1 MGSIRGDLQPL
12 FVMPPPP
19 LDEDCDDI
27 FNSDESSWGLLSL
40 SCFGIIMG
48 LWFFASV
55 CLIFGVYGSETV
67 WLGPNSSILV
77 KPSSIFVKSIK
88 AKELDFSKPGLQLYG
103 INGQSTPSGYF
114 VNWTESRVLSVSQN
128 SYKAG
133 LKFFRIFIVLFW
145 GWPYYLNRGTHMNI
159 SYNILPKGSAVR
171 LVITEGMPFFYRSSL
186 KDIAFRDTAWSW
198 NLIQGSG
205 MIQLDISKSK
215 GYYLTVANL
224 KRKDVEVELDID
236 VKAVLYD
243 TKQSS
248 YNCSFS
254 NGECSFKMNE
264 RYPVENY
271 AVVTSPALGQGVS
284 IDDEWYIE
292 LSYQPRLIAYGSF
305 TCVLLSFMLV
315 AIHFCNKLKCCGGE
329 GFLSEDDS
337 VRTCLLAD
345 KGDDD
350 CCNDVEA
357 SNKSLCAICFDSP
370 RDCCFLPCGHCVSCY
385 QCGTKIK
392 RTKGRCPICRKKM
405 MHVKRIY
412 TA

>member
-27 FNSDESSWGLLSL
+27 FNSDESSWGLLNL

-67 WLGPNSSILV
+67 SLGHNSSILI

-128 SYKAG
+128 SYK
-133 LKFFRIFIVLFW
+133 

-171 LVITEGMPFFYRSSL
+171 LVITEVIGMPFFYRSSL

-357 SNKSLCAICFDSP
+357 SNKSLCAICFDAP

>member
-88 AKELDFSKPGLQLYG
+88 VKELDFSKPGLQLYG
-103 INGQSTPSGYF
+103 FNGQSTPSGYF

-133 LKFFRIFIVLFW
+133 
-145 GWPYYLNRGTHMNI
+145 
-159 SYNILPKGSAVR
+159 
-171 LVITEGMPFFYRSSL
+171 
-186 KDIAFRDTAWSW
+186 
-198 NLIQGSG
+198 SG

-224 KRKDVEVELDID
+224 KRKDIEVELDID

-305 TCVLLSFMLV
+305 TGKLFNLFKVNLIIGFEHLLV
-315 AIHFCNKLKCCGGE
+315 
-329 GFLSEDDS
+329 
-337 VRTCLLAD
+337 
-345 KGDDD
+345 
-350 CCNDVEA
+350 
-357 SNKSLCAICFDSP
+357 SL
-370 RDCCFLPCGHCVSCY
+370 
-385 QCGTKIK
+385 
-392 RTKGRCPICRKKM
+392 
-405 MHVKRIY
+405 
-412 TA
+412 

>member
-1 MGSIRGDLQPL
+1 
-12 FVMPPPP
+12 
-19 LDEDCDDI
+19 
-27 FNSDESSWGLLSL
+27 
-40 SCFGIIMG
+40 
-48 LWFFASV
+48 
-55 CLIFGVYGSETV
+55 
-67 WLGPNSSILV
+67 
-77 KPSSIFVKSIK
+77 
-88 AKELDFSKPGLQLYG
+88 
-103 INGQSTPSGYF
+103 
-114 VNWTESRVLSVSQN
+114 
-128 SYKAG
+128 
-133 LKFFRIFIVLFW
+133 
-145 GWPYYLNRGTHMNI
+145 
-159 SYNILPKGSAVR
+159 
-171 LVITEGMPFFYRSSL
+171 MPFFYRSSL

-236 VKAVLYD
+236 VKVVLYD

-264 RYPVENY
+264 RSPVENY

-305 TCVLLSFMLV
+305 TGVLLSFMLV

-337 VRTCLLAD
+337 TKVTMIVVMMSKQVTKVSVPFVLMLQEIVVSSRVAI
-345 KGDDD
+345 
-350 CCNDVEA
+350 A
-357 SNKSLCAICFDSP
+357 SPVTNAEQSKFFIN
-370 RDCCFLPCGHCVSCY
+370 
-385 QCGTKIK
+385 
-392 RTKGRCPICRKKM
+392 
-405 MHVKRIY
+405 
-412 TA
+412 